1 MNGKRGTKRIVDLK
15 EITWIELPRIG
26 QVLKTLD
33 ENGVAHVIGE
43 NPEFAGAP
51 CCVHLGL
58 CVHARGPQIRYGTP
72 DSPMEGDYFYA
83 EVQKSGSFDIYL
95 KAQSLSN
102 QPVTIVWCAIPH
114 TSRCLI
120 GPTVG
125 PTPTLS
131 LPPIGLTSRRF
142 KASDFPRRY
151 VDEVP
156 GIGSEFIGR
165 LARARIKSL
174 ATLASADAAHV
185 ARILNV
191 SEVRAMGFIYE
202 ARRLLQGKT
211 RK

>member
-1 MNGKRGTKRIVDLK
+1 MNGKRGMKRIVDLK
-15 EITWIELPRIG
+15 EITWIKLPRIG

-43 NPEFAGAP
+43 NPGFADAP
-51 CCVHLGL
+51 YCVSLGL
-58 CVHARGPQIRYGTP
+58 RAGDSGSTRYGTL
-72 DSPMEGDYFYA
+72 DSPMAGDYFYA
-83 EVQKSGSFDIYL
+83 EVHKSGSFDIYL
-95 KAQSLSN
+95 KAQSFSN
-102 QPVTIVWCAIPH
+102 QEVTIVWCATPH
-114 TSRCLI
+114 SSRCFI

-125 PTPTLS
+125 PTPTLP
-131 LPPIGLTSRRF
+131 LPSIGLTSRRF

-156 GIGSEFIGR
+156 GIGSEFIRR
-165 LARARIKSL
+165 LTRARIKSL
-174 ATLASADAAHV
+174 ATLASADAAHI

-202 ARRLLQGKT
+202 ARRLLLEKT